1 MNPGRLNVQAIIPAV
16 HFKFGVLLLK
26 LLSGLVLAIVTSG
39 FAAEEVSTP
48 DKIVDNYCTAT
59 QSQQQSLGASMEV
72 EIQASLPK
80 LKKHGRLHALR
91 RISKLG
97 RITYERFTFEGD
109 GTVKNQVVARYLTA
123 EVEAHDEQA
132 RELALTPANYK
143 FGYKTKSVLDG
154 RTAYVFT
161 VSPRTKRVGLFKGEL
176 WIDTATY
183 LPLQE
188 SGYWVKNPS
197 IFLKKVA
204 FVRKFKI
211 RDGISVPLQ
220 VASIV
225 DTRVWGPAEL
235 EIDFTNFSPDA
246 VAADEGP
253 SSVAGDDDS
262 Q

>member
-1 MNPGRLNVQAIIPAV
+1 M
-16 HFKFGVLLLK
+16 KF
-26 LLSGLVLAIVTSG
+26 LSGLALAMVASG
-39 FAAEEVSTP
+39 FAAEDVSTP
-48 DKIVDNYCTAT
+48 DKIVENYCTAT
-59 QSQQQSLGASMEV
+59 QSQQQSFGASMEV

-97 RITYERFTFEGD
+97 RITYEHLTFEGD
-109 GTVKNQVVARYLTA
+109 GTVKNQVIARYLTA
-123 EVEAHDEQA
+123 EVEAQDEQA
-132 RELALTPANYK
+132 RDLAVTPANYK
-143 FGYKTKSVLDG
+143 FGYKSKSVLDG

-161 VSPRTKRVGLFKGEL
+161 VSPRKKRVGLFKGEL
-176 WIDTATY
+176 WIDAATY
-183 LPLQE
+183 LPLEE

-204 FVRKFKI
+204 FVRKFGI

-220 VASIV
+220 VASTV

-235 EIDFTNFSPDA
+235 EIDFTNFSPDSLST
-246 VAADEGP
+246 DEATP
-253 SSVAGDDDS
+253 SSAASDDDR